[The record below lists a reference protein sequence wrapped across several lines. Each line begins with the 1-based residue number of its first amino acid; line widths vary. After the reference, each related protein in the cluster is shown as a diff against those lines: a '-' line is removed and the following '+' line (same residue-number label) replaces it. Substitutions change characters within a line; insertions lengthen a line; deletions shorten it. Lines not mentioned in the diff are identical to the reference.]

1 MTTRSTQKAEDAG
14 LEEAVAD
21 AVRQGA
27 GIREK
32 VQEITLDA
40 LQGQRFDSNRIRE
53 VVRAVTE
60 GAVQGTGRNGAQMR
74 ESMSEV
80 LRGLSQAL
88 RVSSEAG
95 SARLKELTTA
105 GRSFSEQDL
114 KVALANLRKLEDD
127 FLDTVTQ
134 VTSAANSKIGPELRE
149 AFRTAR
155 ETGTKNGRDV
165 AAAMGDFSQKFAAA
179 SFDAALVGLETANE
193 FGQRFAMVASGVLGG
208 LAEAMRAPAEEKG
221 KGKTGGS

>member
-1 MTTRSTQKAEDAG
+1 MSTPSSQERSDAG

-60 GAVQGTGRNGAQMR
+60 GAVQGTGRNGMQMR

-88 RVSSEAG
+88 RASSEAG
-95 SARLKELTTA
+95 SARLKGLTTA
-105 GRSFSEQDL
+105 GRSFSDQDL
-114 KVALANLRKLEDD
+114 KAALANLRKLEDD
-127 FLDTVTQ
+127 FLDTVTR
-134 VTSAANSKIGPELRE
+134 VAEAANSKVGPEVRE
-149 AFRTAR
+149 AMRAAR
-155 ETGTKNGRDV
+155 ETGATTGRDV
-165 AAAMGDFSQKFAAA
+165 ANAMGDFSQKFAAA
-179 SFDAALVGLETANE
+179 SFDAALAGIETANE
-193 FGQRFAMVASGVLGG
+193 LGQRFAMVASGVLGG
-208 LAEAMRAPAEEKG
+208 LAEALNAPDKKG
-221 KGKTGGS
+221 ESKTRGD